1 MSTTNRISSERRRFI
16 YLLAGGSV
24 LLFPLLSGCTKK
36 GNSSIPGLGKS
47 TFSNSDPRYRWL
59 SVAAR
64 APSSHNMQPW
74 KVEITSRPDML
85 LLYVDTRKL
94 LPEADPRQ
102 RQTMIS
108 LGGFL
113 ELLCMAAGADGV
125 HCEVKLFAKGEDKNQ
140 PVAQVFFSNME
151 RPTTPDGLLP
161 FVKQRRVNRDEY
173 NKDKPLAPQ
182 QLSILLVE
190 GTSNDVITCGSVQ
203 SRQVSAVSALAIE
216 AWLAELQHQGIMQE
230 MLNVTRIG
238 SNEIERYR
246 DGIAIQGF
254 LPELAATMGMFP
266 RDHVPAS
273 DSAMM
278 NSMRKMGRKQADS
291 AAGWVWIVTPGNTR
305 TQQLAAGRSF
315 VRLHLRATQLGL
327 ALQPMSQLL
336 EYSPAMVELQ
346 RSLYRTLDVSSD
358 KATIQMLARVGY
370 ADSVP
375 PTPRRDISEFL
386 VQKES

>member
-1 MSTTNRISSERRRFI
+1 
-16 YLLAGGSV
+16 
-24 LLFPLLSGCTKK
+24 
-36 GNSSIPGLGKS
+36 
-47 TFSNSDPRYRWL
+47 
-59 SVAAR
+59 
-64 APSSHNMQPW
+64 
-74 KVEITSRPDML
+74 
-85 LLYVDTRKL
+85 
-94 LPEADPRQ
+94 
-102 RQTMIS
+102 
-108 LGGFL
+108 
-113 ELLCMAAGADGV
+113 
-125 HCEVKLFAKGEDKNQ
+125 
-140 PVAQVFFSNME
+140 
-151 RPTTPDGLLP
+151 
-161 FVKQRRVNRDEY
+161 
-173 NKDKPLAPQ
+173 
-182 QLSILLVE
+182 
-190 GTSNDVITCGSVQ
+190 
-203 SRQVSAVSALAIE
+203 LAIE

-254 LPELAATMGMFP
+254 LPELAAALGMFP

-278 NSMRKMGRKQADS
+278 DSMRKMGRKQADS